1 VLTTSFC
8 QHPKAVH
15 VYVEVEEVIHF
26 PDYVLLITSYI
37 LNKHEEKCAEVV
49 FLSKGTLNMYT
60 DKYEKPTRFEFRDDL
75 LLKKINNGIINVLN
89 SDDEDVLDEVDTITN
104 CQVCYD
110 DVIAKPLNM
119 KSVDTVTE
127 CTLNVPILSQLFLES
142 FINRKSVRR
151 SENLDQF
158 ILSKLKKLYGHYDSH
173 LNLLNKNYIGL
184 LQDINS
190 QELAMNYHSINTVF
204 SVTSASGATL
214 SLNEAEQRMK
224 EKANSDYCYYNTY
237 LKKREVIYE
246 TVSGVKK
253 EQINIRNCIL
263 VLMMDNLVRLKYHKD
278 PDLRTRRKSF
288 HANMHSS
295 NYHQRHAKRC
305 CCS

>member
-1 VLTTSFC
+1 
-8 QHPKAVH
+8 
-15 VYVEVEEVIHF
+15 
-26 PDYVLLITSYI
+26 
-37 LNKHEEKCAEVV
+37 
-49 FLSKGTLNMYT
+49 MYT
-60 DKYEKPTRFEFRDDL
+60 DKYEKPTRFEFRDDI
-75 LLKKINNGIINVLN
+75 LLKKINSGIIHVLN

-104 CQVCYD
+104 CQVCYG

-119 KSVDTVTE
+119 KSFDTVTE
-127 CTLNVPILSQLFLES
+127 WTLNVPILSQLFLES

-158 ILSKLKKLYGHYDSH
+158 ILSKLKKLYGHYDSL

-278 PDLRTRRKSF
+278 PDMRTRRKSF